1 MCLCVSTPLAGGE
14 RLLAGGNKF
23 YSPPKFCFTP
33 EPVCL
38 DTKRRRQSSVP
49 LSSHVSV
56 RSNHAAPSVVRW
68 EECNRLGSRFVGV
81 CCASL
86 DVTV

>member
-1 MCLCVSTPLAGGE
+1 VATSFIAPPSSVL
-14 RLLAGGNKF
+14 RLNP
-23 YSPPKFCFTP
+23 S
-33 EPVCL
+33 VL